1 MYSLAVNN
9 QPQAPIG
16 VFDSGIGGLSI
27 LKALQLHLPK
37 ERFVYY
43 ADSAYAPYGE
53 KPDTFIQERCLAIV
67 NELYYQHAIKALVVA
82 CNTATAAAIA
92 QLRFSYPTMPIIG
105 IEPALKPAVAH
116 SITNKIIVMATRGT
130 LSSTKF
136 QGLLHTVQTQSPT
149 VHITCHACDG
159 LAGIIEQHW
168 FDLNHSKIHENIQQH
183 LAAVNININLN
194 VNNISIKNINNNI
207 NNNYDTLVL
216 GCTHYP
222 LVLNVWRQYVPAS
235 FCIVDN
241 GIAVAQQLQRRL
253 EGLNLLNESCVI
265 VQPVYLSSTLNDK
278 RLYASMM

>member
-1 MYSLAVNN
+1 MPHTTLTASNYT
-9 QPQAPIG
+9 QAPIG

-43 ADSAYAPYGE
+43 ADSEYAPYGE
-53 KPDTFIQERCLAIV
+53 KTDTFIQERCLAIV
-67 NELYYQHAIKALVVA
+67 HELYHQHFIKALVVA
-82 CNTATAAAIA
+82 CNTATAVAIA
-92 QLRFSYPTMPIIG
+92 QLRLSYPTMPIIG

-116 SITNKIIVMATRGT
+116 SITNKVIVMATRGT

-149 VHITCHACDG
+149 VKIVCHACDG
-159 LAGIIEQHW
+159 LAGIIEQYW
-168 FDLNHSKIHENIQQH
+168 FDLNHFKIHENIQQH

-194 VNNISIKNINNNI
+194 VNSISI

-222 LVLNVWRQYVPAS
+222 LVLNVWRQYVPA
-235 FCIVDN
+235 FFYIVDN

-253 EGLNLLNESCVI
+253 KSLNLLNESNVI
-265 VQPVYLSSTLNDK
+265 IQPIYLSSALNDK
-278 RLYASMM
+278 MNINKMFANI